1 MRKKLHDFDKM
12 LEGELRRIKNA
23 PISKKNRQLI
33 LRYTDYNISRG
44 LSKARTL
51 RIAISLR
58 LTAMR
63 IKKDFTKFTRSDMEK
78 LFLLLRKEG
87 KSEAS
92 IETDKIVLKTFFK
105 WLYNGEEPEC
115 TKWFKCSRKNV
126 ADKLPE
132 HLLVQEDIKKMIKF
146 ASNKRDKAL
155 IAVLWES
162 GARIGEI
169 GGMQI
174 KDVVF
179 DEFGCRIIVSGK
191 TGMRRI
197 RLVNAAPYLI
207 EWINSHPNSNDPEA
221 PLWVSL
227 TYKVGSQLTHRCIT
241 KMLRAVA
248 RRAGIKKPVNPH
260 NFRHSRAT
268 FLAQYLTEA
277 LLKEY
282 FGWVQDSKMA
292 ARYIHLSGKQIDDA
306 ILKMHGLKKDEKK
319 EDILKQVQCPRC
331 KHMNDPNNEICERCW
346 LPLKPSVYREVEKV
360 REMKEESSVVLMQLL
375 ELAKTLSKANPDK
388 VQQILASMQ
397 QQLLMDE
404 QRNAI

>member
-1 MRKKLHDFDKM
+1 M
-12 LEGELRRIKNA
+12 
-23 PISKKNRQLI
+23 
-33 LRYTDYNISRG
+33 
-44 LSKARTL
+44 
-51 RIAISLR
+51 
-58 LTAMR
+58 
-63 IKKDFTKFTRSDMEK
+63 
-78 LFLLLRKEG
+78 
-87 KSEAS
+87 
-92 IETDKIVLKTFFK
+92 LKTFFK

-221 PLWVSL
+221 PLWVSTNVDKVSL
-227 TYKVGSQLTHRCIT
+227 MTYDAMRLQLHKI
-241 KMLRAVA
+241 A
-248 RRAGIKKPVNPH
+248 RRAGLKKPVNPH

-268 FLAQYLTEA
+268 YLAQFLTEA
-277 LLKEY
+277 QMKEY
-282 FGWVQDSKMA
+282 FGWVRDSDMA
-292 ARYIHLSGKQIDDA
+292 ARYVHLSGKQMDDA
-306 ILKMHGLKKDEKK
+306 ILKLYGLKKEEKK
-319 EDILKQVQCPRC
+319 EDILKPLKCPRC
-331 KHMNDPNNEICERCW
+331 GHVNDVTFEYCEKCW
-346 LPLKPSVYREVEKV
+346 LPLKPSAQYEVDEIKHLDEK
-360 REMKEESSVVLMQLL
+360 SSIILVQLL
-375 ELAKTLSKANPDK
+375 DMVKSLSKANPDR

-397 QQLLMDE
+397 QQLLLDE
-404 QRNAI
+404 RRSTGL